1 MFKMTNKEKILLGTS
16 ILGMGGWLITGYFC
30 IAYKQAC
37 DILIEERDASYE
49 KPFMGFV
56 CAKPEEKGE
65 KKDV

>member
-1 MFKMTNKEKILLGTS
+1 MTTKEKILLGTS

-37 DILIEERDASYE
+37 DILIAERDASYE

-56 CAKPEEKGE
+56 CAKPEDKGE

>member
-1 MFKMTNKEKILLGTS
+1 MTTKEKILLGTS
-16 ILGMGGWLITGYFC
+16 VLGVGGSLVAGYFC
-30 IAYKQAC
+30 LANIQAC
-37 DILIEERDASYE
+37 EILIEERDASYE

>member
-1 MFKMTNKEKILLGTS
+1 MTTKEKILLGTS
-16 ILGMGGWLITGYFC
+16 VLGMGGWLITGYFC

-56 CAKPEEKGE
+56 CAKPEDKGE
-65 KKDV
+65 RKDV

>member
-1 MFKMTNKEKILLGTS
+1 MTTKEKILLGTS

-56 CAKPEEKGE
+56 CAKPEDKGE
-65 KKDV
+65 RKDV

>member
-1 MFKMTNKEKILLGTS
+1 MTTKEKILLGTS
-16 ILGMGGWLITGYFC
+16 VLGGGGSLGAGYFC
-30 IAYKQAC
+30 LAYKQAC
-37 DILIEERDASYE
+37 EILIEERDASYE

>member
-1 MFKMTNKEKILLGTS
+1 MTNKEKILLGTS
-16 ILGMGGWLITGYFC
+16 ILGMGGWLITGFFC

-56 CAKPEEKGE
+56 CAKPEDKGE
-65 KKDV
+65 RKDV

>member
-1 MFKMTNKEKILLGTS
+1 MFKITTKEKILLVTS

>member
-1 MFKMTNKEKILLGTS
+1 MFKMTTKEKILLGTS
-16 ILGMGGWLITGYFC
+16 ILGIGGWLITGYFC

-56 CAKPEEKGE
+56 CAKPEDKGE
-65 KKDV
+65 RKDV

>member
-1 MFKMTNKEKILLGTS
+1 MTTKEKFLLGTS

-56 CAKPEEKGE
+56 CAKPEDKGE
-65 KKDV
+65 RKDV

>member
-1 MFKMTNKEKILLGTS
+1 MTTKEKILLGTS
-16 ILGMGGWLITGYFC
+16 ILGMGGWLVTGYFC

-56 CAKPEEKGE
+56 CAKPEDKGE
-65 KKDV
+65 RKDV

>member
-1 MFKMTNKEKILLGTS
+1 MFKMTTKEKILLGTS

>member
-1 MFKMTNKEKILLGTS
+1 MTTKEKILLGTS
-16 ILGMGGWLITGYFC
+16 ILGIGGWLITGYFC

-49 KPFMGFV
+49 KPFIGFV

>member
-1 MFKMTNKEKILLGTS
+1 MATKEKILLGTS

-56 CAKPEEKGE
+56 CAKPEDKGE
-65 KKDV
+65 RKDV

>member
-1 MFKMTNKEKILLGTS
+1 MTNKEKILLGTS

-49 KPFMGFV
+49 KPFIGFV
-56 CAKPEEKGE
+56 CAKPEDKGE
-65 KKDV
+65 RKDV

>member
-1 MFKMTNKEKILLGTS
+1 MTTTEKILLGTS
-16 ILGMGGWLITGYFC
+16 ILGIGGWLITGYFC

-56 CAKPEEKGE
+56 CAKPEDKGE
-65 KKDV
+65 RKDV

>member
-1 MFKMTNKEKILLGTS
+1 MTNKEKILLGTS

-49 KPFMGFV
+49 KPFIGFV

-65 KKDV
+65 RKDV

>member
-1 MFKMTNKEKILLGTS
+1 MTNKEKILLGTS

-37 DILIEERDASYE
+37 DILIEERDASYK

-56 CAKPEEKGE
+56 CAKPEDKGE
-65 KKDV
+65 RKDV

>member
-1 MFKMTNKEKILLGTS
+1 MTNKEKILLGTS

-56 CAKPEEKGE
+56 CAKPEDKGE
-65 KKDV
+65 RKDV

>member
-1 MFKMTNKEKILLGTS
+1 MTNKEKILLGTS
-16 ILGMGGWLITGYFC
+16 IIGMGGWLITGYFC

>member
-1 MFKMTNKEKILLGTS
+1 MTTKEKILLGTS

>member
-1 MFKMTNKEKILLGTS
+1 MTNKEKILLGTS

>member
-1 MFKMTNKEKILLGTS
+1 MTTKEKILLGTS

-37 DILIEERDASYE
+37 DILIEERDASYK

-56 CAKPEEKGE
+56 CAKPEDKGE
-65 KKDV
+65 RKDV

>member
-1 MFKMTNKEKILLGTS
+1 MTTKEKILLGTS

-49 KPFMGFV
+49 KPFIGFV

>member
-1 MFKMTNKEKILLGTS
+1 MTTKEKILLGTS
-16 ILGMGGWLITGYFC
+16 VLGMGGWLITGYFC

-65 KKDV
+65 RKDV

>member
-1 MFKMTNKEKILLGTS
+1 MFKMTTKEKILLGTS

-56 CAKPEEKGE
+56 CAKPEDKGE
-65 KKDV
+65 RKDV

>member
-1 MFKMTNKEKILLGTS
+1 MTTKEKILLGTS

-49 KPFMGFV
+49 KPFIGFV

-65 KKDV
+65 RKDV